1 MNGIIGLNQA
11 CFREIDMTT
20 QITVAVDPEV
30 AAVYQSASDSER
42 RKLDLLV
49 NLRLHDATASAT
61 SLRDIMLDISRNAQQ
76 RGLTED
82 LLKSILDEE

>member
-11 CFREIDMTT
+11 CFREINMTT
-20 QITVAVDPEV
+20 QIIVAVDPEV